1 MVKLAVSSGQAGGKQ
16 GNAQLGEKKREESS
30 SEHDEDGAS
39 VTSIDSDD
47 DFLDARSDHAD
58 ADAGGDANGERIDPS
73 LYAEG
78 EHPTELIRQNKAA
91 RGIPT
96 TGSKG
101 SAGGSIPQGRTGKTV
116 DRRDKEGRK
125 VGKRAMT
132 EKERKKTEAKE
143 AKRERDQMVGKYIK
157 LTQDG
162 LGDVADLSEIFTK

>member
-30 SEHDEDGAS
+30 SEHDSDGVS

-58 ADAGGDANGERIDPS
+58 PDEEPIDPA

-96 TGSKG
+96 TGNKAP
-101 SAGGSIPQGRTGKTV
+101 AGGTIAQGKTGKTI